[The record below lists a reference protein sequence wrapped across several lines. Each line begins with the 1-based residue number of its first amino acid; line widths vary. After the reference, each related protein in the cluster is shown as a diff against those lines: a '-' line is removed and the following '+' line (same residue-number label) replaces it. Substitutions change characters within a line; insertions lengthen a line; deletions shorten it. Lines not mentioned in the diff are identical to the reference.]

1 MSRKKALEALGY
13 EVKNDRAN
21 FWSVENE
28 TGVCIT
34 IWEDELRPNATDP
47 RSFDLW
53 ELHTE
58 RQPFEDQEPHRDRI
72 EHLKRA
78 EDEFDSRVDVV
89 IIKAKTPTPKSG
101 QTGREIKTAR
111 PWIPKKNA
119 GAFWKIRRFCPKRG
133 FFRAVVVNS

>member
-47 RSFDLW
+47 RSFDLS
-53 ELHTE
+53 ELYTE
-58 RQPFEDQEPHRDRI
+58 RQPFEDKKPHTDRI

-78 EDEFDSRVDVV
+78 RDQFNSRVDVV
-89 IIKAKTPTPKSG
+89 IIKAKKPTPKSG
-101 QTGREIKTAR
+101 QNGREIKTAR
-111 PWIPKKNA
+111 PWIPEKNA
-119 GAFWKIRRFCPKRG
+119 GAFWKIINIKSNG
-133 FFRAVVVNS
+133 YFRAVVVKS